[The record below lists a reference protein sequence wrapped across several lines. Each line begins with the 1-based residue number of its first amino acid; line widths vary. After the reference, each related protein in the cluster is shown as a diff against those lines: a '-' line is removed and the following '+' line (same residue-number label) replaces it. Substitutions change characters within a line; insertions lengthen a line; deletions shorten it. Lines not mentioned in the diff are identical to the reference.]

1 MIYSFLSEVL
11 KLRVDTLNNFSI
23 FSALENINH
32 VCDVVAP
39 LIEGKRLGD

>member
-32 VCDVVAP
+32 VCDVV
-39 LIEGKRLGD
+39 EGKRLGD